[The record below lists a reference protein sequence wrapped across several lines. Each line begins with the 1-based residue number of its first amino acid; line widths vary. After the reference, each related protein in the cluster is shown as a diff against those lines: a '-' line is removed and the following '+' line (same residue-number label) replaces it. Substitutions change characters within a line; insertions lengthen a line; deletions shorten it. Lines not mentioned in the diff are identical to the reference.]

1 MAVVIN
7 GSGTVT
13 GLAVGGLPDGTVD
26 EGTLASSAVTE
37 AKLATD
43 SVTAAKIPASLENTF
58 VSGRKNL
65 IINGDMRLAQRGT
78 SHTTEGYGS
87 LDRYYFALSG
97 GTATMS
103 QQTLST
109 SDRNSLGFE
118 NYLRV
123 AASAGNNNLGIYQ
136 HIEGINCR
144 HLINKKATLSF
155 YAKGTNPNGGSF
167 LIKPLWYNTSSGG
180 GDEDT
185 AQSLTITSSWVKYSM
200 TFDIPIPANTT
211 INNTAYL
218 AMMILQPASDTST
231 NAWELNVT
239 GLQLEAGSTATDFE
253 HRSYG
258 EELAL
263 CQRYY
268 YAMQAPF
275 GAYYSAYGTRWFT
288 EYSTYPVVMRAN
300 PSVSYKSGSV
310 RYSYYQ
316 YGWVSDNLS
325 ALATKLGD
333 QRGISLCITATGS
346 YSPSNHA
353 MYTAESNSYVA
364 NIDAEL

>member
-1 MAVVIN
+1 MAIVIN

-258 EELAL
+258 EEMTL
-263 CQRYY
+263 CHRYY
-268 YAMQAPF
+268 Q
-275 GAYYSAYGTRWFT
+275 
-288 EYSTYPVVMRAN
+288 
-300 PSVSYKSGSV
+300 
-310 RYSYYQ
+310 
-316 YGWVSDNLS
+316 
-325 ALATKLGD
+325 
-333 QRGISLCITATGS
+333 
-346 YSPSNHA
+346 
-353 MYTAESNSYVA
+353 A
-364 NIDAEL
+364 NIDKNSVFVTAMTNNGSVYYYGRDWRVDMRAAPTVTLSDQANSGFNDAVLGDITYSNWRYQATASSSANNSYMRFLYKADAEL

>member
-1 MAVVIN
+1 MAIVIN

-26 EGTLASSAVTE
+26 EGTLA
-37 AKLATD
+37 TD

-58 VSGRKNL
+58 VSGRKNMV
-65 IINGDMRLAQRGT
+65 INGAMEIAQRAT
-78 SHTTEGYGS
+78 SHSTEGYGS
-87 LDRYYFALSG
+87 LDRMVLALSG

-123 AASAGNNNLGIYQ
+123 EASAGNNNLGIY
-136 HIEGINCR
+136 HHLEGINCR

-167 LIKPLWYNTSSGG
+167 TVFPQWYNTVSGG
-180 GDEDT
+180 GDNGV
-185 AQSLTITSSWVKYSM
+185 AQSLTITSSWVKYSL

-218 AMMILQPASDTST
+218 AMAILQPAGDTST
-231 NAWELNVT
+231 NAWQLNIT
-239 GLQLEAGSTATDFE
+239 GVQLELGSTATDFE

-268 YAMQAPF
+268 Y
-275 GAYYSAYGTRWFT
+275 RWDASSSSYLNICMGKAVNT
-288 EYSTYPVVMRAN
+288 TKSRGVVDYPVTMRNTPTIGSSGSFRSVDTAAN
-300 PSVSYKSGSV
+300 TGASVSISRASKFNTYIQFVGTSGSNLTTGAV
-310 RYSYYQ
+310 TEM
-316 YGWVSDNLS
+316 GADNDVN
-325 ALATKLGD
+325 AWIAF
-333 QRGISLCITATGS
+333 
-346 YSPSNHA
+346 
-353 MYTAESNSYVA
+353 
-364 NIDAEL
+364 DAEL

>member
-1 MAVVIN
+1 MAIVIN
-7 GSGTVT
+7 GSGSIS
-13 GLAVGGLPDGTVD
+13 GISVGGLPDGTVD
-26 EGTLASSAVTE
+26 ADT
-37 AKLATD
+37 LATD

-65 IINGDMRLAQRGT
+65 IINGAMEIAQRAT
-78 SHTTEGYGS
+78 SHSTEGYGS
-87 LDRYYFALSG
+87 LDRVVLALSG
-97 GTATMS
+97 GTATVS

-123 AASAGNNNLGIYQ
+123 AAAAGNNNLGIY
-136 HIEGINCR
+136 HHLEGINCR

-167 LIKPLWYNTSSGG
+167 TVMPQWYNTVSGG
-180 GDEDT
+180 GDNGV
-185 AQSLTITSSWVKYSM
+185 AQSLTITSSWVKYSL

-218 AMMILQPASDTST
+218 SMSILQPNGDTST

-239 GLQLEAGSTATDFE
+239 GLQLESGSTATDFE
-253 HRSYG
+253 HRGYG

-268 YAMQAPF
+268 YKTTSSNSGGSYQNFAVCSWIDNAVYRGVIEFPVTMRTRPTFSSTGNFQSLGGPTFSAMNAGDGTTFDRHGIQVNVASNQ
-275 GAYYSAYGTRWFT
+275 SAGQ
-288 EYSTYPVVMRAN
+288 SILIRAN
-300 PSVSYKSGSV
+300 N
-310 RYSYYQ
+310 
-316 YGWVSDNLS
+316 DATA
-325 ALATKLGD
+325 AL
-333 QRGISLCITATGS
+333 I
-346 YSPSNHA
+346 Y
-353 MYTAESNSYVA
+353 
-364 NIDAEL
+364 DAEL

>member
-1 MAVVIN
+1 MAIAIN

-13 GLAVGGLPDGTVD
+13 GLSVGGLPDGTVD
-26 EGTLASSAVTE
+26 DGTLASSAVTE
-37 AKLATD
+37 TKIATD
-43 SVTAAKIPASLENTF
+43 AVTAAKIPASLENTF

-253 HRSYG
+253 HRGYG

-268 YAMQAPF
+268 QQTTGIYHPILRAYAPSATALGISVDFPVTMRVIPTLTKTGTWVVSNSGQPSVVNASVEGYEMLVTAN
-275 GAYYSAYGTRWFT
+275 GAGLVT
-288 EYSTYPVVMRAN
+288 TYPDGN
-300 PSVSYKSGSV
+300 G
-310 RYSYYQ
+310 
-316 YGWVSDNLS
+316 GNLVK
-325 ALATKLGD
+325 A
-333 QRGISLCITATGS
+333 
-346 YSPSNHA
+346 
-353 MYTAESNSYVA
+353 
-364 NIDAEL
+364 DAEL